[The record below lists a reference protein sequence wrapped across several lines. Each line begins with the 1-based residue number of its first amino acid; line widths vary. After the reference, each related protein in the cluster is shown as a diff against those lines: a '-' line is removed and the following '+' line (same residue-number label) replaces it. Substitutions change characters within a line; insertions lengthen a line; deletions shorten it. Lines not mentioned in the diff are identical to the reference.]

1 MVKCLC
7 GESPD
12 NINKPIKCSHQKLI
26 TPTNTAL
33 LQRNTKDRK
42 YYGSCFDQGHVIFSI
57 VKKGIIKLR
66 SLYKKCDL
74 IYRGRNAK

>member
-42 YYGSCFDQGHVIFSI
+42 YYGSGFDQGHVIFSI

-66 SLYKKCDL
+66 SLYKKTRPNLSGKKC
-74 IYRGRNAK
+74 